1 MNCSAVNF
9 CSASLPTFFGVLAL
23 GATFFPSAYAE
34 QLPQWEAG
42 VGVAGIDF
50 PQYRGS
56 NERSAYVLPVPYF
69 IYRGDVLKVDR
80 QRMRSLFFH
89 NDQMELDVS
98 VNGSVPVKDN
108 TARRGM
114 PNLDPTL
121 EIGPTLNFRLYESES
136 NEAHLELR
144 LPVRTVLATDF
155 SYMHDVGWMF
165 QPKLNLDMDNVLNK
179 RGWSLGMSLGSIFT
193 DRRYNQY
200 FYGVEPRYANPDRPA
215 YAAGSGYAGSQFVL
229 SLSHRLPKMWV
240 SGFIKWDS
248 LRGAAFEASP
258 LVKNKESATAGFV
271 VTWVLSESTT
281 KVEYDE

>member
-1 MNCSAVNF
+1 MNFKGVNF
-9 CSASLPTFFGVLAL
+9 YPAKVPHFCVALTL
-23 GATFFPSAYAE
+23 GAILFQPAYAE
-34 QLPQWEAG
+34 QLPLWEAG
-42 VGVAGIDF
+42 AGIAGIDF

-56 NERSAYVLPVPYF
+56 DERSAYVLPVPYF

-80 QRMRSLFFH
+80 QRMRSLFFQ
-89 NDQMELDVS
+89 NDDVELDVS

-108 TARRGM
+108 AARQGM
-114 PNLDPTL
+114 PDLDPTL
-121 EIGPTLNFRLYESES
+121 ELGPTLNFRLYESKS
-136 NEAHLELR
+136 NEARLELR
-144 LPVRTVLATDF
+144 LPVRSVLATDF
-155 SYMHDVGWMF
+155 SYLHDVGWMF
-165 QPKLNLDMDNVLNK
+165 QPKLNFDLDHVLNK
-179 RGWSLGMSLGSIFT
+179 NGWSMGMSLGAIFT

>member
-34 QLPQWEAG
+34 QLPQWEAD

>member
-1 MNCSAVNF
+1 MNCNAVNIYF
-9 CSASLPTFFGVLAL
+9 ALTLSAII
-23 GATFFPSAYAE
+23 FPPAYAE
-34 QLPQWEAG
+34 QLPLWEAG
-42 VGVAGIDF
+42 AGVAGIDF

-56 NERSAYVLPVPYF
+56 DERRAYVLPVPYF

-89 NDQMELDVS
+89 NDDVELDVS

-108 TARRGM
+108 VARRGM
-114 PNLDPTL
+114 PDLDPTL
-121 EIGPTLNFRLYESES
+121 ELGPTLNFRLHESKS
-136 NEAHLELR
+136 NETRLELR

-179 RGWSLGMSLGSIFT
+179 KGWSMGMSLGSIFT

-200 FYGVEPRYANPDRPA
+200 FYGVEPRYARPDRPA
-215 YAAGSGYAGSQFVL
+215 YTAGSGYAGSQFVISLARRL
-229 SLSHRLPKMWV
+229 SKMWV
-240 SGFIKWDS
+240 SGFVKWDT
-248 LRGAAFEASP
+248 LRGAVFEDSP
-258 LVKNKESATAGFV
+258 LVKSKESVTAGFV
-271 VTWVLSESTT
+271 ISWVLSESTT

>member
-136 NEAHLELR
+136 NEAQLELR

-165 QPKLNLDMDNVLNK
+165 QPKLNLNMDNVLNK
-179 RGWSLGMSLGSIFT
+179 KGWSLGMSLGSIFT

-215 YAAGSGYAGSQFVL
+215 YAAGSGYAGSQFVF

-258 LVKNKESATAGFV
+258 LVKNKEGATAGFV